1 MLKTCEK
8 CGVTESTARIEQHH
22 VVGRVGLSKDNPENL
37 VYLCTSCHFM
47 WHNHR
52 DKFYEEWMYFYMKTK
67 YGNLFPIIV
76 NGNPYMTKWIARI
89 ENEMDGGKR

>member
-8 CGVTESTARIEQHH
+8 CGVTESTRSIEKHH
-22 VVGRVGLSKDNPENL
+22 VCGRVWLNQDNPENL
-37 VYLCTSCHFM
+37 IYLCSSCHFM

-52 DKFYEEWMYFYMKTK
+52 DKFFEEWMYFYMKTK
-67 YGNLFPIIV
+67 YGNLFPILV
-76 NGNPYMTKWIARI
+76 NGYPISKKWIARI